1 MRLGGTDLEVVV
13 ADITALKVDAIAN
26 VANAALELDSSAQRE
41 PLRLRRHKP
50 WSIDSYAFKSN

>member
-26 VANAALELDSSAQRE
+26 VANAALERSAGGGTG
-41 PLRLRRHKP
+41 L
-50 WSIDSYAFKSN
+50 WSTNSYAFKSN